1 MTLSSQPLVSVVTP
15 LYNAEKYLAECIES
29 VLAQTYRNWEY
40 IIVNN
45 HSRDDSLA
53 IAEAYAQ
60 RDARIRVVNNREF
73 LPMIPNWNHALRQ
86 ISEQSQ
92 FCKVVHADDWLFP
105 ECIERMVEVA
115 LQHPT
120 VGIVSAYRLNED
132 RVDLDGLPY
141 PSTVV
146 PGRVAG
152 RLSLAS
158 NPLYLFGSPTS
169 ILIRSDLIRRCE
181 AFYDESLLHADTDAC
196 LRLLQ
201 KNDLGFVHQLLTY
214 TRRHN
219 ESVSSTVHRLA
230 TIQAER
236 MRSFERYGP
245 IYLDEQEY
253 RTRRKEIIQGY
264 HHMLARHLFGGADK
278 EFWRYHTENMANL
291 AIPFQWQR
299 MIRPLLLESVDALV
313 HFKRTARSIA
323 ASLQAIGKRRHKQ
336 ETHAE
341 RLQVNTARGN

>member
-1 MTLSSQPLVSVVTP
+1 MTLLSQPLVSVVTP

-29 VLAQTYRNWEY
+29 VLAQTYSNWEY

-60 RDARIRVVNNREF
+60 RDGRIRVVNNREF

-86 ISEQSQ
+86 VSEQSH

-115 LQHPT
+115 REHPT

-141 PSTVV
+141 PSTLV

-152 RLSLAS
+152 RLSLVRD
-158 NPLYLFGSPTS
+158 PLYLFGSPTS
-169 ILIRSDLIRRCE
+169 TLIRSDLIRNCE
-181 AFYDESLLHADTDAC
+181 TFYDESLLHADTDAC

-201 KNDLGFVHQLLTY
+201 ESDLGFVHQLLTY

-219 ESVSSTVHRLA
+219 ESVTSTVQRLA

-236 MRSFERYGP
+236 MRCFMRYGP
-245 IYLDEQEY
+245 VYLNKQEY
-253 RTRRKEIIQGY
+253 QTRQKEIVQGY
-264 HHMLARHLFGGADK
+264 HHMLARHLFNGADK
-278 EFWRYHTENMANL
+278 EFWRYHTKNMADL
-291 AIPFQWQR
+291 EMPFQWQK
-299 MIRPLLLESVDALV
+299 MVRPLLLETVDALV
-313 HFKRTARSIA
+313 HFKRTTRNIV
-323 ASLQAIGKRRHKQ
+323 ASLQADGKQ
-336 ETHAE
+336 DTHAE
-341 RLQVNTARGN
+341 RLQVNAARGN